1 MNPNIGIKDQDRQA
15 VVNILNTLLS
25 DEFVLYAKTRNYHW
39 NVTGPQFHDYHKF
52 FEAQYEELDEVIDE
66 VAERARA
73 LGGVASGSLAE
84 FLKQTRLA
92 EADAAAGDAKGMV
105 ASLLNDHEAIV
116 RSLRTDLET
125 CNSKHHDA
133 GTSDFLTG
141 LMEKHEKTAWMLR
154 ATAERKAL

>member
-1 MNPNIGIKDQDRQA
+1 MKPNIGIKDQDRQA

-39 NVTGPQFHDYHKF
+39 NVTGPQFHDFHKF

-73 LGGVASGSLAE
+73 LGGAE

-92 EADAAAGDAKGMV
+92 EEDAAAVDAKGMV

-116 RSLRTDLET
+116 RSLRKDLET

-154 ATAERKAL
+154 ATAESKAL

>member
-1 MNPNIGIKDQDRQA
+1 MKPNIGIKDQDRQA
-15 VVNILNTLLS
+15 VIKILNTLLS
-25 DEFVLYAKTRNYHW
+25 DEFVLYTKTRNYHW
-39 NVTGPQFHDYHKF
+39 NVTGPHFHDYHKF

-73 LGGVASGSLAE
+73 LGGPASGSLAE

-92 EADAAAGDAKGMV
+92 EEDAAAVDAKGMV

-116 RSLRTDLET
+116 RSLRKDLET
-125 CNSKHHDA
+125 CQTKHHDA
-133 GTSDFLTG
+133 GTADFLTG

-154 ATAERKAL
+154 ATAESKGL